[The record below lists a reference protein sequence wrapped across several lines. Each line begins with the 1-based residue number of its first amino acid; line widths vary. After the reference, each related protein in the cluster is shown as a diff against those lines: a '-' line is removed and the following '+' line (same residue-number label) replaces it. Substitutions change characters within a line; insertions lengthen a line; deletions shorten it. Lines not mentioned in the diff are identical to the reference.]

1 MFPICC
7 LHWIAALTFI
17 FTSWNVRLWIQVI
30 QHFTLNLHSYYI
42 INVSTLHG
50 TQKCIYLFHINLAD
64 QNMPALD
71 RRETIR
77 LSIIQW
83 EKRKIRFLSEG
94 INDHGIIFTISFV
107 WVDILLFS
115 LKLDVVFFHWCLL
128 SGNKPMM
135 HVKNHIFAIL
145 QIFFAR
151 MSFDDEWDHRV
162 IFSNIIYLLKLKSK
176 YWRSMKSFVFL
187 AKKKCDVCRICKDD
201 LVCLEFVT

>member
-1 MFPICC
+1 
-7 LHWIAALTFI
+7 
-17 FTSWNVRLWIQVI
+17 
-30 QHFTLNLHSYYI
+30 
-42 INVSTLHG
+42 
-50 TQKCIYLFHINLAD
+50 
-64 QNMPALD
+64 MPALD

-94 INDHGIIFTISFV
+94 INDHEIIFTISFV

-145 QIFFAR
+145 QFFCKNGFR
-151 MSFDDEWDHRV
+151 RWMRSSCYF
-162 IFSNIIYLLKLKSK
+162 FQYNIS
-176 YWRSMKSFVFL
+176 
-187 AKKKCDVCRICKDD
+187 
-201 LVCLEFVT
+201 LEVEK